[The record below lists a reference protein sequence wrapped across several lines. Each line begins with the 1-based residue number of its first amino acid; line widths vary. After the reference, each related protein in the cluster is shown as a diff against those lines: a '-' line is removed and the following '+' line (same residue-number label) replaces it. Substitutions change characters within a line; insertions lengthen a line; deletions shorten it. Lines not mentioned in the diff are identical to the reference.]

1 MSTSAII
8 MLLIVSGIFGTG
20 ITTCVIIALRRAKAE
35 SYGEGED
42 GPS

>member
-20 ITTCVIIALRRAKAE
+20 ITLCVLTALRRAKAE
-35 SYGEGED
+35 TYGEGED
-42 GPS
+42 GAA